1 MLEDL
6 KKPLDEVQGCKV
18 LERVAEHPDT
28 TEEDVELVRQYLD
41 DPNWGAYA
49 LANAL
54 RRKGIN
60 VHKDSVVRHREK
72 RCPCWKI

>member
-6 KKPLDEVQGCKV
+6 QKPLDEVQRCKV

-28 TEEDVELVRQYLD
+28 TEKDVELARQYLD

-60 VHKDSVVRHREK
+60 VHKDSITRHREK
-72 RCPCWKI
+72 RCPCW